1 MKWFG
6 TTNTLHVVSEKIYEI
21 QAKTPDGDYV
31 VLELWPNESLFVYA
45 MHRPGDDAL
54 CIVKVLEDGTLDRYL
69 IPVSFTTLYLRDFER
84 TLFVG
89 PCNNQNEEA
98 RLRVVDNMEQ
108 AMWFSI
114 MLDAMKLCATDERRV
129 M

>member
-6 TTNTLHVVSEKIYEI
+6 TTNTLHVVSEKMYEI
-21 QAKTPDGDYV
+21 QAKTPDGNYV

-45 MHRPGDDAL
+45 MHRPDDDVL
-54 CIVKVLEDGTLDRYL
+54 CIVKVLEDGELERYL
-69 IPVSFTTLYLRDFER
+69 IPVSFTSLYLRDFER
-84 TLFVG
+84 ALFVG

-114 MLDAMKLCATDERRV
+114 MLDAMKLCATDESRV